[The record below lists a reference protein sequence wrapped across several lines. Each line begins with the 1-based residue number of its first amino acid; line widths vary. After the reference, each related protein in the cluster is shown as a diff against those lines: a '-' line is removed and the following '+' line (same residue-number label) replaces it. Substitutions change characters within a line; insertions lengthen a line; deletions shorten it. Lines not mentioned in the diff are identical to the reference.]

1 MPRKK
6 EPRGARALARSAG
19 RGRYDRQQATGDRH
33 DEQRA
38 RLLSAAAEVFATKGF
53 ADASVE
59 DVVVI
64 AGMSRRTFYEHFDD
78 LRDTLM
84 QVHEMAAS
92 MTFRAVEE
100 RVRATSDPV
109 EKLRAGV
116 IAFLEMLSQHG
127 PLARVVFREV
137 RAAGREF
144 EVRRE
149 ATIARFV
156 GLLFEGVAEAHAA
169 GVASR
174 APDELTL
181 YALVSAME
189 AVGMRYV
196 ERREESRAMEAAPAL
211 IELVIRAF
219 R

>member
-1 MPRKK
+1 MRKKK
-6 EPRGARALARSAG
+6 EPTVAAG
-19 RGRYDRQQATGDRH
+19 RGRYDRQQPSGERY

-38 RLLSAAAEVFATKGF
+38 RLLSAAADVFATKGF

-78 LRDTLM
+78 LRDALM

-92 MTFRAVEE
+92 MCFRAVEE
-100 RVRATSDPV
+100 RVRAETDPV
-109 EKLRAGV
+109 AKLRAGV
-116 IAFLEMLSQHG
+116 FAFLQMLSQHA

-149 ATIARFV
+149 AMLARFV
-156 GLLFEGVAEAHAA
+156 SLLFEGVAEAHAA
-169 GVASR
+169 GIASR

-189 AVGMRYV
+189 AVGMRYI
-196 ERREESRAMEAAPAL
+196 ERREESRATEAAPAL
-211 IELVIRAF
+211 AELVIRAF

>member
-1 MPRKK
+1 MPKKK
-6 EPRGARALARSAG
+6 EPRAIVRSAAG
-19 RGRYDRQQATGDRH
+19 RGRYDRQQPSGERH

-78 LRDTLM
+78 LRDALM
-84 QVHEMAAS
+84 QVHDMAAS

-100 RVRATSDPV
+100 RVRAATDPV
-109 EKLRAGV
+109 AKLRAGV
-116 IAFLEMLSQHG
+116 VAFLEMLSQHG

-137 RAAGREF
+137 RSAGREF

-169 GVASR
+169 GFASR

-211 IELVIRAF
+211 TELVIRAF

>member
-1 MPRKK
+1 MRKK
-6 EPRGARALARSAG
+6 KQLVVRSAAG
-19 RGRYDRQQATGDRH
+19 RGRYDRQQPSGERY

-38 RLLSAAAEVFATKGF
+38 RFLSAAADVFATKGF

-78 LRDTLM
+78 LSDALM

-92 MTFRAVEE
+92 MCFRVVEE
-100 RVRATSDPV
+100 RVRAAPDPV
-109 EKLRAGV
+109 AKLRAGV
-116 IAFLEMLSQHG
+116 FAFLEMLSQHA

-149 ATIARFV
+149 ATVARFV
-156 GLLFEGVAEAHAA
+156 GLLFEGVAEAHVA
-169 GVASR
+169 GIASR

-196 ERREESRAMEAAPAL
+196 ERREEARATEAAPAL
-211 IELVIRAF
+211 TELVIRAF